1 MRISR
6 PRFWIYEAGPLALG
20 ILAGAQ
26 FLADAFTPA
35 TLAYALFFLFPANLY
50 IYGINDIYDYE
61 TDKLNPRKTE
71 GYEALVLPEERPAL
85 WKWIILSSM
94 PFALGAFFLPL
105 PAALSLIAFFFCAG
119 FYSAPPIRAKA
130 RPVLDSLFSAGHYVA
145 TGVFGFYLAGGS
157 GFPLAG
163 ILAGMAWSTA
173 MHAYSAAPDI
183 AADKAAGLATI
194 ATALGRMK
202 TLILCLALYL
212 VSAYL
217 SYPALGA
224 VSLVLGVVYAGLM
237 LRTMLAKDN
246 TEELSLYAYFPP
258 VNTLAGMAV
267 FFAMLLARI

>member
-20 ILAGAQ
+20 VLASAQ
-26 FLADAFTPA
+26 YLADAFTPA
-35 TLAYALFFLFPANLY
+35 TFAYALFFLFPANLY
-50 IYGINDIYDYE
+50 IYGVNDIYDYE

-85 WKWIILSSM
+85 WKWIIVSSL

-105 PAALSLIAFFFCAG
+105 PAALSLLAFFFCAG

-212 VSAYL
+212 ASAYL

-224 VSLVLGVVYAGLM
+224 VSLVLGVVYAGIM

-246 TEELSLYAYFPP
+246 AEELSLYAYFPP